1 MAEKIK
7 TSQNKNLRNR
17 FRFVV
22 LNDET
27 FEEKF
32 SLSLTRRNVWVFLSV
47 VAFTL
52 IFLTAAAIIYTPLKY
67 FIPGF
72 GDYNYRSQ
80 ILKLQFKTDSL
91 QEEMK
96 GRQVWLENVMAVAEG
111 NIDSTRPKP
120 EAGGNIDKSKIK
132 LNEINADEEELRKQV
147 EEEDNFSLS
156 MNGNQNSGA
165 VDEVKQM
172 HLMKPIDGYVT
183 DEYNAAKE
191 HYGVDIAAKEESPVK
206 TVLDGK
212 VISAAYTL
220 ETGYV
225 MAVQHPNNLVSFYKH
240 NSRLLKKAGSVVKA
254 GEVIAIVG
262 STGELSTGPHLHF
275 ELWHEGKSLNP
286 KDYIAFWFFGLR
298 QKEKESINL

>member
-32 SLSLTRRNVWVFLSV
+32 SLSLTRRNVWVFLGV

-91 QEEMK
+91 QQEMK
-96 GRQVWLENVMAVAEG
+96 GRQIWLENVMNVAEG
-111 NIDSTRPKP
+111 NVDSTRPKP

-172 HLMKPIDGYVT
+172 HLMKPVDGYVT
-183 DEYNAAKE
+183 DEYNAAKA
-191 HYGVDIAAKEESPVK
+191 HYGVDIASKEDEPVK

-225 MAVQHPNNLVSFYKH
+225 IAVQHPNNLVSFYKH
-240 NSRLLKKAGSVVKA
+240 NSRIIKKAGSVVKA
-254 GEVIAIVG
+254 GDVIAIVG
-262 STGELSTGPHLHF
+262 SSGELSTGPHLHF

-286 KDYIAFWFFGLR
+286 KDYIAF
-298 QKEKESINL
+298 

>member
-1 MAEKIK
+1 MAEKVK
-7 TSQNKNLRNR
+7 SKQNKDLKNK

-22 LNDET
+22 LNDVT

-32 SLSLTRRNVWVFLSV
+32 ALSLTRTNVWIFLSV

-80 ILKLQFKTDSL
+80 ILQLQFKTDSL
-91 QEEMK
+91 QNALDA
-96 GRQVWLENVMAVAEG
+96 RAVWLENVANVANG
-111 NIDSTRPKP
+111 TIDSTKP
-120 EAGGNIDKSKIK
+120 VAAKGSVIDKSKIS
-132 LNEINADEEELRKQV
+132 LNEANPEDEQLRKEV
-147 EEEDNFSLS
+147 EDADNYSLS
-156 MNGNQNSGA
+156 YNANQNSGA

-172 HLMKPIDGYVT
+172 HLMDPVEGYVT
-183 DEYNAAKE
+183 EEYDVKKE
-191 HYGVDIAAKEESPVK
+191 HYGIDIAAKQEAPVK

-212 VISAAYTL
+212 IISANYTM

-225 MAVQHPNNLVSFYKH
+225 MVVQHANNLISIYKH
-240 NSRLLKKAGSVVKA
+240 NSRLLKKTGDVVKA

-262 STGELSTGPHLHF
+262 NTGELSTGPHLHF
-275 ELWHEGKSLNP
+275 ELWNNGKSLNP
-286 KDYIAFWFFGLR
+286 RDYIVF
-298 QKEKESINL
+298 

>member
-156 MNGNQNSGA
+156 MNGNLNNGA

-191 HYGVDIAAKEESPVK
+191 HYGVDIAAKEDAPVK

-225 MAVQHPNNLVSFYKH
+225 IAVQHPNNLVSFYKH
-240 NSRLLKKAGSVVKA
+240 NSRIIKKAGSVVKA
-254 GEVIAIVG
+254 GDVIAIVG

-286 KDYIAFWFFGLR
+286 KDYIAF
-298 QKEKESINL
+298 

>member
-7 TSQNKNLRNR
+7 TKQNKNLRNK

-22 LNDET
+22 LNDVT

-32 SLSLTRRNVWVFLSV
+32 SLSLTRTNVWIFLSV

-80 ILKLQFKTDSL
+80 IIQLEFKTDSL
-91 QEEMK
+91 QNELEA
-96 GRQVWLENVMAVAEG
+96 RALWLENLVNVA
-111 NIDSTRPKP
+111 NDSVTAQRPPKP
-120 EAGGNIDKSKIK
+120 QQAGTDKSQIK
-132 LNEINADEEELRKQV
+132 LNEVGQEEKELRKEV
-147 EEEDNFSLS
+147 EDDENYSLS
-156 MNGNQNSGA
+156 YNASQNSGA

-172 HLMKPIDGYVT
+172 HLMDPVEGYVT
-183 DEYNAAKE
+183 DEYDLKKE
-191 HYGVDIAAKEESPVK
+191 HYGIDIAAKEDAPVK

-212 VISAAYTL
+212 VISDAYTL

-225 MAVQHPNNLVSFYKH
+225 ITVQHANDLISIYKH
-240 NSRLLKKAGSVVKA
+240 NSKLLKKTGAYIKA
-254 GEVIAIVG
+254 GEVIAVVG
-262 STGELSTGPHLHF
+262 NTGELTTGPHLHF
-275 ELWHEGKSLNP
+275 ELWHKGRSLNP
-286 KDYIAFWFFGLR
+286 RDYIAF
-298 QKEKESINL
+298 

>member
-7 TSQNKNLRNR
+7 TRQNKDLKNK

-22 LNDET
+22 LNDVT

-32 SLSLTRRNVWVFLSV
+32 SLSLTRTNVWIFLSV

-80 ILKLQFKTDSL
+80 ILQLQFKTDSL
-91 QEEMK
+91 QNALDA
-96 GRQVWLENVMAVAEG
+96 RALWLENVVNVANG
-111 NIDSTRPKP
+111 MVDSTKP
-120 EAGGNIDKSKIK
+120 AKTAATTTDKSQIK
-132 LNEINADEEELRKQV
+132 LNEVKQEDQELRKEV
-147 EEEDNFSLS
+147 EEADNFSLS
-156 MNGNQNSGA
+156 YSGSQNSGA

-172 HLMKPIDGYVT
+172 HLMDPVEGYVT
-183 DEYNAAKE
+183 DEYDAKKE
-191 HYGVDIAAKEESPVK
+191 HYGIDIAAKQDAPVK

-212 VISAAYTL
+212 IISEGYTL

-225 MAVQHPNNLVSFYKH
+225 TTVQHPNNLVSIYKH
-240 NSRLLKKAGSVVKA
+240 NSKLLKKTGAFVKA

-262 STGELSTGPHLHF
+262 STGETSTGPHLHF
-275 ELWHEGKSLNP
+275 ELWHDGKSLNP
-286 KDYIAFWFFGLR
+286 RDYIVF
-298 QKEKESINL
+298 